1 MRACLVVI
9 IFFFAGSQVF
19 GAEPDVFRIAVYAEA
34 ETDKPEGG
42 ELSRLIADE
51 LRREKDV
58 VIDKESPYLIVSC
71 GVMTHAHG
79 ARLVASVAF
88 MLEDSKVLEH
98 FPLTAESLQSLAH
111 QVVLEFKKR
120 ELNDRRQDRSKQ
132 LRERPNQLP
141 QPTAAVVM
149 NG

>member
-9 IFFFAGSQVF
+9 IFVFAGSQFF
-19 GAEPDVFRIAVYAEA
+19 GAEPDVYHIAVYAEA

-42 ELSRLIADE
+42 ELARLIADE

-58 VIDKESPYLIVSC
+58 VIDNKSPYLIVSC

-88 MLEDSKVLEH
+88 MLASFQVLEH
-98 FPLTAESLQSLAH
+98 FPLTADSLQGLAH
-111 QVVLEFKKR
+111 QLVLELDKR
-120 ELNDRRQDRSKQ
+120 ELNDRRQHRTDQ
-132 LRERPNQLP
+132 LRERPNP
-141 QPTAAVVM
+141 SVQPTA
-149 NG
+149 GRSDE